1 MLAGAAASPGN
12 PQGYLGF
19 VRISCIHAGVGTIGA
34 NAPQGG
40 WMYRI
45 VFLLWLAVMMI
56 FAADVIYV
64 GWDLVALAA
73 GLR

>member
-1 MLAGAAASPGN
+1 MFLA
-12 PQGYLGF
+12 
-19 VRISCIHAGVGTIGA
+19 
-34 NAPQGG
+34 
-40 WMYRI
+40 
-45 VFLLWLAVMMI
+45 WLAVMVI